1 MRISEEIDDFF
12 AYLSV
17 EKGDEVSTLT
27 TYEDDL
33 NEFASYMKDCD
44 VSLLTREDISDFI
57 SFLSK
62 KGLATSSLIRKG
74 TTVRNFYRFLGAE
87 GLMDVSLHGLY
98 LPKAEKRLPNV
109 LTDEE
114 VECLLDSF
122 DESKPGEIRDR
133 AMTEVMYAS
142 GLRVSELLNL
152 TLGDINAGEGFVK
165 VRSGKGQKDRL
176 VPIGEFALDALNTY
190 YKEVRSKIPHAKDS
204 KYVFLN
210 MRGGKLSRQ
219 YFWKQIKMYASRC
232 GIKTPITPHSLR
244 HSFATHLLENGANLR
259 EVQQMLGHSKIE
271 TTQIYTHVSAR
282 RILSAYDRLMGGEK
296 KGDG

>member
-1 MRISEEIDDFF
+1 MRISEKIDDFF

-87 GLMDVSLHGLY
+87 GVIDVSLHGLY

-114 VECLLDSF
+114 VERLLDSF

-152 TLGDINAGEGFVK
+152 TLGDINAQEGFVK

-232 GIKTPITPHSLR
+232 CIETPITPHSLR
-244 HSFATHLLENGANLR
+244 HSFATHLLENGATLR

-282 RILSAYDRLMGGEK
+282 RILSAYDRLMGGGK

>member
-87 GLMDVSLHGLY
+87 GLLDVSLHGLY

-152 TLGDINAGEGFVK
+152 TLGDINAQEGFVK